1 MFTLIY
7 QLREAGIRH
16 RSAGVE
22 IGASSPFWGVKKHRQ
37 RHILRCCVDSACGP
51 GKKRKTAVSLNTT
64 VLYTSLFDLR
74 SSFFGVERA
83 FCLEVALGAHAHV
96 LHIVFQIDG
105 HLLAL
110 KDESAVHLAAVADGL
125 AAAGADSL
133 HLLDGVGQLQ
143 QAGRAGKA
151 LERKICPQAVAD
163 HRNVQIHRDHEQ
175 LFCLLRSEKLA
186 LVAQHA
192 GQRRT
197 VSVGRCSDGRGWRT
211 PRASRKS

>member
-1 MFTLIY
+1 MCTLIY

-16 RSAGVE
+16 RSVGVE

-37 RHILRCCVDSACGP
+37 RHILRCCVDCACGP
-51 GKKRKTAVSLNTT
+51 GIKRKAAVSLDTAA
-64 VLYTSLFDLR
+64 LYTGFSQPAKQL
-74 SSFFGVERA
+74 FGVERA
-83 FCLEVALGAHAHV
+83 LCLEIALGAHAHV

-151 LERKICPQAVAD
+151 LERKICAG
-163 HRNVQIHRDHEQ
+163 
-175 LFCLLRSEKLA
+175 RSRSPEY
-186 LVAQHA
+186 
-192 GQRRT
+192 
-197 VSVGRCSDGRGWRT
+197 SN
-211 PRASRKS
+211 PP